1 MYRFDFSYA
10 EYQRFLEHCPFTP
23 QEKQIINFR
32 RLGES
37 NVSIMLKLNIS
48 ERTLNRRIH
57 SIMKKISKEI

>member
-10 EYQRFLEHCPFTP
+10 EYQRFLERCPFTP